1 VSAGTSAERELLLD
15 HSAFS
20 RLEASG
26 LPAGRSA
33 YVLDS
38 MRARRLLVC
47 LPFLLEAGYSA
58 RGMSDHV
65 TQIDALRTLPHAA
78 IDSAVEDRALQAQRQ
93 LAAVGHHR
101 LSPPDLIVAALAD
114 ARGVGVLHYDHD
126 YDLIAKHTDLDF
138 ASEWL
143 APAGSL

>member
-1 VSAGTSAERELLLD
+1 
-15 HSAFS
+15 
-20 RLEASG
+20 
-26 LPAGRSA
+26 
-33 YVLDS
+33 

-47 LPFLLEAGYSA
+47 PPFLLEAGYSA

-65 TQIDALRTLPHAA
+65 TRIDALRTLPHVA
-78 IDSAVEDRALQAQRQ
+78 IDSAVEDRALEAQRQ

-114 ARGVGVLHYDHD
+114 ARGVGVLHYDRD

-138 ASEWL
+138 DSDWL